1 MGFILDYITEHSEG
15 RVASFD
21 TLKRHIDE
29 RELDTFGEFED
40 HKFDSVETDT
50 HKKFAEDMTSST
62 GFQVINRDDAYKLH
76 GKSRFK
82 YFLDGS
88 RHVYKVG
95 DVAIGGMIYPVVAGQ
110 IIVGC
115 CQREERAIS
124 NFEHVRK
131 IVLAMPQCYDIDNH
145 GKNFFRK
152 KCEDIN
158 KAIQER
164 PNKPLGFKLD
174 EIIPYKIDGSE
185 VTSGKNKYLTQAIT
199 TVQNEMMDEERR
211 MVNHLC
217 LDGIVGDSSKL
228 IKDGTLEYKKN
239 YSNASADADLD
250 KAMFDQ
256 RIENVIGVSK
266 MFDPELLNK
275 LEPRIG
281 RKLAELPPY
290 SRTNAYRYVHEGKQY
305 CVWYLRIRDTY
316 NRATSFSDIIKV
328 EMVMVGKDKIRT
340 SQINLI
346 SKNLINEANPV
357 CFGKDSR
364 WANHLYPVYL
374 TESYC
379 KSKYINDQI
388 IINLI

>member
-1 MGFILDYITEHSEG
+1 MGFILNYITEHSEG
-15 RVASFD
+15 RVSSFD

-40 HKFDSVETDT
+40 HKFDTVETDT
-50 HKKFAEDMTSST
+50 HKKFAEERHSDT
-62 GFQVINRDDAYKLH
+62 GVHLISQNEANKFQD
-76 GKSRFK
+76 KSRFK

-115 CQREERAIS
+115 CQREKRVIS
-124 NFEHVRK
+124 DFEHIRK

-145 GKNFFRK
+145 GKNFFLK
-152 KCEDIN
+152 KCKDIN
-158 KAIQER
+158 NALNEKSNMPFDI
-164 PNKPLGFKLD
+164 KLD
-174 EIIPYKIDGSE
+174 GIIPYKIDGSE
-185 VTSGKNKYLTQAIT
+185 VVRGKNKYLTQAIT
-199 TVQNEMMDEERR
+199 TIQNEMMDEERR

-217 LDGIVGDSSKL
+217 LDGIVGESAKL

-250 KAMFDQ
+250 KAMFDI
-256 RIENVIGVSK
+256 RIENVVGVSK

-281 RKLAELPPY
+281 RILAELPPY
-290 SRTNAYRYVHEGKQY
+290 SRTNAYRYVHEGKVY
-305 CVWYLRIRDTY
+305 CVWYLRIRETY

-328 EMVMVGKDKIRT
+328 ELVMVGKDTIKT
-340 SQINLI
+340 SQIDHI

-379 KSKYINDQI
+379 KSKYIRFFRKMDR
-388 IINLI
+388 

>member
-1 MGFILDYITEHSEG
+1 MGFILNYITEHSEG
-15 RVASFD
+15 RVSSFD

-40 HKFDSVETDT
+40 HKFDTVETDT
-50 HKKFAEDMTSST
+50 HKKFAEERHSDT
-62 GFQVINRDDAYKLH
+62 GVHLISQNEANKFQD
-76 GKSRFK
+76 KSRFK

-115 CQREERAIS
+115 CQREKRVIS
-124 NFEHVRK
+124 DFEHTRK

-145 GKNFFRK
+145 GKNFFLK
-152 KCEDIN
+152 KCKDIN
-158 KAIQER
+158 NALNEKSNMPFDI
-164 PNKPLGFKLD
+164 KLD
-174 EIIPYKIDGSE
+174 GIIPYKIDGSE
-185 VTSGKNKYLTQAIT
+185 VVRGKNKYLTQAIT
-199 TVQNEMMDEERR
+199 TIQNEMMDEERR

-217 LDGIVGDSSKL
+217 LDGIVGESAKL

-239 YSNASADADLD
+239 YSNASADVDLD
-250 KAMFDQ
+250 KAMFDI
-256 RIENVIGVSK
+256 RIENVVGVSK

-281 RKLAELPPY
+281 RILAELPPY
-290 SRTNAYRYVHEGKQY
+290 SRTNAYRYVHEGKVY
-305 CVWYLRIRDTY
+305 CVWYLRIRETY

-328 EMVMVGKDKIRT
+328 ELVMVGKDTIKT
-340 SQINLI
+340 SQIDHI

-388 IINLI
+388 LINLI

>member
-1 MGFILDYITEHSEG
+1 MGFILDYITAHSEG
-15 RVASFD
+15 RVSSFD

-40 HKFDSVETDT
+40 HKLDSVETDT
-50 HKKFAEDMTSST
+50 HKKYAEDMYSNT
-62 GFQVINRDDAYKLH
+62 GIHFISQNDAARLLN
-76 GKSRFK
+76 KSRFK

-115 CQREERAIS
+115 CQRNERVIS
-124 NFEHVRK
+124 DFEHIRK
-131 IVLAMPQCYDIDNH
+131 IVLAMPQCYDVDNH
-145 GKNFFRK
+145 GANFFRK

-158 KAIQER
+158 KALRER
-164 PNKPLGFKLD
+164 NNIPFDVKLD
-174 EIIPYKIDGSE
+174 EIIPYRIDGSE
-185 VTSGKNKYLTQAIT
+185 VVSGKNKYLTQAIMKI
-199 TVQNEMMDEERR
+199 QNEMMDEERR

-217 LDGIVGDSSKL
+217 LDGIVGDSEKL
-228 IKDGTLEYKKN
+228 IKDGTLEYKKG
-239 YSNASADADLD
+239 YSNVADSDLD
-250 KAMFDQ
+250 EAMFDQ
-256 RIENVIGVSK
+256 RIENVVGVSK

-275 LEPRIG
+275 LDPNIG
-281 RKLAELPPY
+281 RRLAELPPY
-290 SRTNAYRYVHEGKQY
+290 SRTNAYRYVHEGKVY
-305 CVWYLRIRDTY
+305 CVWYLRIRETY

-328 EMVMVGKDKIRT
+328 EMVMVGKDKLKT
-340 SQINLI
+340 SQINNI

-388 IINLI
+388 LINLI

>member
-1 MGFILDYITEHSEG
+1 MGFILNYITEHSEG
-15 RVASFD
+15 RVSSFD

-40 HKFDSVETDT
+40 HKFDTVETDT
-50 HKKFAEDMTSST
+50 HKKFAEERHSDT
-62 GFQVINRDDAYKLH
+62 GVHLISQNEANKFQD
-76 GKSRFK
+76 KSRFK

-115 CQREERAIS
+115 CQREKRVIS
-124 NFEHVRK
+124 DFEHTRK

-145 GKNFFRK
+145 GKNFFLK
-152 KCEDIN
+152 KCKDIN
-158 KAIQER
+158 NALNEKSNMPFDI
-164 PNKPLGFKLD
+164 KLD
-174 EIIPYKIDGSE
+174 GIIPYKIDGSE
-185 VTSGKNKYLTQAIT
+185 VVRGKNKYLTQAIT
-199 TVQNEMMDEERR
+199 TIQNEMMDEERR

-217 LDGIVGDSSKL
+217 LDGIVGESAKL

-250 KAMFDQ
+250 KAMFDL

-281 RKLAELPPY
+281 RILAELPPY
-290 SRTNAYRYVHEGKQY
+290 SRTNAYRYVHEGKAY
-305 CVWYLRIRDTY
+305 CVWYLRIRETY

-328 EMVMVGKDKIRT
+328 EMVMVGKDTIKTIVVR
-340 SQINLI
+340 
-346 SKNLINEANPV
+346 
-357 CFGKDSR
+357 
-364 WANHLYPVYL
+364 
-374 TESYC
+374 
-379 KSKYINDQI
+379 
-388 IINLI
+388 

>member
-15 RVASFD
+15 HVSSFD
-21 TLKRHIDE
+21 TLKRYVDE

-50 HKKFAEDMTSST
+50 HKKYAEDMPSST
-62 GFQVINRDDAYKLH
+62 GFQTINRDDANKLQN
-76 GKSRFK
+76 KSRFK
-82 YFLDGS
+82 YFMDGS

-115 CQREERAIS
+115 CQREGRTIS
-124 NFEHVRK
+124 DFQHVRK
-131 IVLAMPQCYDIDNH
+131 IVLSMPQCYDIDNN

-158 KAIQER
+158 KAIQKR

-185 VTSGKNKYLTQAIT
+185 ITRGKNKYLTQAIT

-211 MVNHLC
+211 MVSRLC
-217 LDGIVGDSSKL
+217 LNGIIGESNKL
-228 IKDGTLEYKKN
+228 IKDGTLEYKKD
-239 YSNASADADLD
+239 YTNAPDADLD

-290 SRTNAYRYVHEGKQY
+290 SRTNAYRYVHEGKVY
-305 CVWYLRIRDTY
+305 CVWYLRIRETY

-328 EMVMVGKDKIRT
+328 ELVMVGKDKIKT
-340 SQINLI
+340 SQIDHI

-374 TESYC
+374 TENYC